1 MQEEGYIAK
10 ILYPEGSKDVPLGEP
25 LALLVDDPKD
35 IPAFANWVKGG
46 GAPAAAATPKVDAT
60 PVSAASTPA
69 A

>member
-46 GAPAAAATPKVDAT
+46 GAPVAAATPKADAS
-60 PVSAASTPA
+60 PAASATPA